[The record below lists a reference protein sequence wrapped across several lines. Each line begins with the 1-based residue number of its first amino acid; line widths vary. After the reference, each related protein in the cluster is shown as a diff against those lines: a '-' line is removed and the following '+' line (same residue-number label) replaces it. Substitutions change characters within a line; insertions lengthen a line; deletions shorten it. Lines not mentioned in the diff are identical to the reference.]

1 MTRLDRL
8 DHVEGSRLLAR
19 DLRDTARNEARWQ
32 GLHVR
37 GLHDT
42 WGVATGLGLTL
53 TPGRRSIVVG
63 AGAAFD
69 CQGQVISV

>member
-8 DHVEGSRLLAR
+8 DYVEGSRLLAR
-19 DLRDTARNEARWQ
+19 DLGDTARTEARWQ

-42 WGVATGLGLTL
+42 WGVATGLRLTF
-53 TPGRRSIVVG
+53 TPSRRSLVVG
-63 AGAAFD
+63 PGAAFIATD
-69 CQGQVISV
+69 R